1 MLDKKKLK
9 KSFFV
14 LLLIA
19 IIIIAIILIRK
30 TLSRYET
37 TANSDK
43 DVDVAF
49 WIINDDFKSGKI
61 LIKDIYPSINSFDY
75 KFTVSNFKAN
85 EDGSISK
92 RAETDLE
99 YGLTFTTTTNLPL
112 EYQIE
117 KNGTILDTTQEI
129 ITDEDGTYYRKI
141 SLDTAQM
148 AQGTDVVDNFVI
160 KVIFPKDNDIN
171 AEYSD
176 LIEYI
181 KMDLNAKQIVE

>member
-61 LIKDIYPSINSFDY
+61 LIKDIYPSTNSFDY

-148 AQGTDVVDNFVI
+148 VQGTDVVDNFVI

>member
-85 EDGSISK
+85 EYGSISK

>member
-49 WIINDDFKSGKI
+49 WIINDDFKAGKI
-61 LIKDIYPSINSFDY
+61 LIKDIYPSTNSFDY

-117 KNGTILDTTQEI
+117 KNGTILDATT
-129 ITDEDGTYYRKI
+129 
-141 SLDTAQM
+141 
-148 AQGTDVVDNFVI
+148 
-160 KVIFPKDNDIN
+160 
-171 AEYSD
+171 
-176 LIEYI
+176 
-181 KMDLNAKQIVE
+181 